1 MARRKMRRI
10 TERDRLIDH
19 ENAIKGVVKWKKTPT
34 GARRA
39 ERVRTKHGWGFNGR
53 SPRTRTRK
61 YKNKA

>member
-19 ENAIKGVVKWKKTPT
+19 ENAIKGVEKWKRTPT

-39 ERVRTKHGWGFNGR
+39 ERVRSRHGWGFDGR
-53 SPRTRTRK
+53 SPRTRRRK

>member
-19 ENAIKGVVKWKKTPT
+19 ENAIKGVAKWKRTPT

-39 ERVRTKHGWGFNGR
+39 ERVRSRHGWGFNGK
-53 SPRTRTRK
+53 SPRTRARK